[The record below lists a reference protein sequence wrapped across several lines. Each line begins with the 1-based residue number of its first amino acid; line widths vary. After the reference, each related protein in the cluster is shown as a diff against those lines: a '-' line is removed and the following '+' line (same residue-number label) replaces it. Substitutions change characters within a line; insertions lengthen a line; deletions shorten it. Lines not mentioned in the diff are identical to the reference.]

1 MEGKSV
7 GEMKVE
13 RGRGTERRKKER
25 RKERRKKCMRHIR
38 NYAKFQAFTV

>member
-1 MEGKSV
+1 
-7 GEMKVE
+7 MKVE

-38 NYAKFQAFTV
+38 NYAKF